1 VKSRLLYRERD
12 FDMDR
17 GLAPNQDDLTRDL
30 GLESLFTSMA
40 AEDELVYAASKAV
53 LLSESPDVG
62 TIAYRQG
69 ILKDCLKNRVAV
81 RKLYALIIEANR
93 KEKKSFLWFLH
104 MSPSS
109 VLYSALGTIDILLE
123 SLESIR
129 NLVRARS
136 ADFESE
142 GFSELIRV
150 LETELNDDFFRYVK
164 AHLKELRFGGGTLI
178 SAELGDDLKGANYR
192 LRKTAPKG
200 ISQRIGHR
208 RNEYQFQIEDRDEIE
223 VRALEGLKD
232 RGLNAVADALSKSK
246 DHILDFLGQM
256 RFELAFYIGCVN
268 LQEKLSSLGMGLA
281 FPAAVGA
288 EERALYIK
296 GLYDPCLALALGRPI
311 VLNDLDADGKD
322 LILITGANQGGK
334 STFLR
339 SIGLA
344 QLMMQCGM
352 FVAAESCKA
361 NVCTALFTH
370 FRRQEDAT
378 MKSGKLDEEL
388 GRMSALVDRMRENS
402 MILLNESFAATNE
415 REGSEIARQ
424 IAAALLDRHIKVAY
438 VTHLYDFAKSM
449 FERQSGKA
457 AFLRAERRED
467 GTRSFKV
474 IAGEPLETSFGIDLY
489 ADIFGG
495 E

>member
-1 VKSRLLYRERD
+1 
-12 FDMDR
+12 M
-17 GLAPNQDDLTRDL
+17 
-30 GLESLFTSMA
+30 
-40 AEDELVYAASKAV
+40 
-53 LLSESPDVG
+53 
-62 TIAYRQG
+62 
-69 ILKDCLKNRVAV
+69 
-81 RKLYALIIEANR
+81 
-93 KEKKSFLWFLH
+93 WF
-104 MSPSS
+104 
-109 VLYSALGTIDILLE
+109 
-123 SLESIR
+123 
-129 NLVRARS
+129 
-136 ADFESE
+136 
-142 GFSELIRV
+142 
-150 LETELNDDFFRYVK
+150 
-164 AHLKELRFGGGTLI
+164 
-178 SAELGDDLKGANYR
+178 
-192 LRKTAPKG
+192 
-200 ISQRIGHR
+200 
-208 RNEYQFQIEDRDEIE
+208 
-223 VRALEGLKD
+223 
-232 RGLNAVADALSKSK
+232 
-246 DHILDFLGQM
+246 
-256 RFELAFYIGCVN
+256 
-268 LQEKLSSLGMGLA
+268 
-281 FPAAVGA
+281 
-288 EERALYIK
+288 
-296 GLYDPCLALALGRPI
+296 
-311 VLNDLDADGKD
+311 
-322 LILITGANQGGK
+322 GANQGGK